1 MRILFVTATRIG
13 DAVLSS
19 GVLDH
24 LLRQH
29 PGAQVTVAAGR
40 LAVPLFQAVPGLENV
55 IPIRKAP
62 WKRHWLDLWRAAAG
76 RRWDLVVDLRGSA
89 IAYTLRARRRLV
101 LRPSRRPDEHRVTEL
116 GRLLGLDEPP
126 APRVW
131 LSQTHRSAAAALVPD
146 GGGVL
151 AVAPAANWRGKQWQ
165 AERFAALAAR
175 LTGAGGIL
183 PGARVAVFAAGH
195 ERTQAAPL
203 LEALDPARRI
213 DLVGAVDL
221 PTAAAC
227 LERCA
232 LFVGND
238 SGLMH
243 LAAAAGTPTL
253 GLFGPSREGRYAPWG
268 RRSAVVRTPESFEE
282 LTGAPDFDSRTTDT
296 LMDGLSVEAVADA
309 ANNLWR
315 RVCAD

>member
-1 MRILFVTATRIG
+1 MRSLFVTATRIG

-19 GVLDH
+19 GLLDY

-29 PGAQVTVAAGR
+29 PGARITVAAGR
-40 LAVPLFQAVPGLENV
+40 LAVPLFLAVPGLERT
-55 IPIRKAP
+55 IAIQKGR

-89 IAYTLRARRRLV
+89 IAYTLWTRRRLV
-101 LRPSRRPDEHRVTEL
+101 LRPSKRPDEHRVAEL

-131 LSQTHRSAAAALVPD
+131 LSRAHRDAAAALVPD
-146 GGGVL
+146 GGPVL
-151 AVAPAANWRGKQWQ
+151 AIAPAANWRGKQWR
-165 AERFAALAAR
+165 AERFGALAAH
-175 LTGAGGIL
+175 LTGAEGSL
-183 PGARVAVFAAGH
+183 PGARVAVFAAED
-195 ERTQAAPL
+195 ERVQAAPL
-203 LEALDPARRI
+203 LEALDPARCV

-253 GLFGPSREGRYAPWG
+253 GLFGPSRETRYAPWG
-268 RRSAVVRTPESFEE
+268 ASTGVVRTPESFDE
-282 LTGAPDFDSRTTDT
+282 LTGAPGFDFKTTDT
-296 LMDGLSVEAVADA
+296 LMDGLTVEAVADA
-309 ANNLWR
+309 ANRLWQ
-315 RVCAD
+315 RVCSD